1 MDTSVLDRTAR
12 ALADPTRR
20 EILDLVRV
28 DEHTASG
35 IAGRFTVSRPAISQH
50 LRVLHDA
57 ELLTCRT
64 EGTRRWYRARPEGL
78 GDLRS
83 WLDEF
88 WAAGLQRL
96 KADVERSVAANE
108 ATP

>member
-1 MDTSVLDRTAR
+1 MDTSVLDRTTR

-35 IAGRFTVSRPAISQH
+35 IAGRFTVSRPAVSQH
-50 LRVLHDA
+50 LRVLQEA
-57 ELLTCRT
+57 ELLSCRT

-78 GDLRS
+78 GDLRA
-83 WLDEF
+83 WLDGF
-88 WAAGLQRL
+88 WTAGLQRL
-96 KADVERSVAANE
+96 KTEVEQSVTAE
-108 ATP
+108 ETP